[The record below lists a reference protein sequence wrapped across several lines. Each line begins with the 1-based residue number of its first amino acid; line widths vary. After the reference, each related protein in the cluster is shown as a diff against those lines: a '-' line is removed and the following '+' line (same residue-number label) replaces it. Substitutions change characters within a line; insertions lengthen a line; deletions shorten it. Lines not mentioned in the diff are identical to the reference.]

1 MDQSTHDP
9 EAHATARHGGG
20 AGNGA
25 SPKEAGERPIALT
38 DRTPA
43 APWPLAGG
51 SAAETDH
58 DEIEDLYERSL
69 QDLSEGEVVRG
80 TIVGVKP
87 NEVLVDVGYK
97 SEGTIPIEEFHRSG
111 LTPEIGQEIEVYLE
125 AKEDSEGLIVLSK
138 EKADKIKVWDVITR
152 AYEKGS
158 PVEGRVVEVV
168 KGGLAVDVGVK
179 AFLPGSQVDLR
190 PVKNLASMVGQ
201 QIRARVIKFN
211 RRRGNVVLSRRVVL
225 EEEREEKRKHTLAVL
240 QEGMA
245 MTGVVKNI
253 TDYGAFIDLGGVDG
267 LLHITDMSWGRV
279 SHPSELVQVGDRIEV
294 VVLHFDRESGRVS
307 LGHKQKGPDPWDSV
321 EERFAVSS
329 RHRGKVVSLTNYG
342 AFVEL
347 DRGIEGLVHV
357 SEMSWTRRVRHP
369 SKLVNVGDEVE
380 VMVLAVDKTQKRIS
394 LGMKQ
399 VEADPWESIDER
411 FRAGTKVQGK
421 VRNLTDFGA
430 FVELEPGIDGLLH
443 ISDMTWARNV
453 AHPSE
458 ILKKGQAI
466 ETVILHV
473 DRENKRISLGLK
485 QLQRDPWE
493 DVTRKFPVGANV
505 RGKVVR
511 LTEFG
516 AFVELEPGVDGL
528 LHISQMSSRPVARPE
543 DVVQLG
549 DELTVKIIRI
559 EPNERRIGLSLRD
572 LAADMVVEEEEH
584 RGGGRRGRRRDRD
597 RYSDDDDE

>member
-1 MDQSTHDP
+1 MDQTTHDP
-9 EAHATARHGGG
+9 GAHATARHGGG

-25 SPKEAGERPIALT
+25 SPQEGGEGPIGRT
-38 DRTPA
+38 DRLRDA
-43 APWPLAGG
+43 GPLIAGG
-51 SAAETDH
+51 SGPETGQ
-58 DEIEDLYERSL
+58 DEIEDLYKQSL
-69 QDLSEGEVVRG
+69 QDLEEGEVVKG
-80 TIVGVKP
+80 TIVGLKGTD
-87 NEVLVDVGYK
+87 VLVDVGYK
-97 SEGTIPIEEFHRSG
+97 SEGTIPMEEFQRSG
-111 LTPEIGQEIEVYLE
+111 ITPEVGQEIEVYLE
-125 AKEDSEGLIVLSK
+125 MKEDSEGLIVLSK

-152 AYEKGS
+152 AYEKGT
-158 PVEGRVVEVV
+158 PVEGRIVEVV

-201 QIRARVIKFN
+201 HIRARVIKFN

-240 QEGMA
+240 HEGMVL
-245 MTGVVKNI
+245 TGIVKNI

-267 LLHITDMSWGRV
+267 LLHITDMSWGRIN
-279 SHPSELVQVGDRIEV
+279 HPSELVQVGDKIEV

-307 LGHKQKGPDPWDSV
+307 LGHKQKGPDPWESV
-321 EERFAVSS
+321 ETRFAVGS

-380 VMVLAVDKTQKRIS
+380 VMVLAVDRTQKRIS

-399 VEADPWESIDER
+399 VEADPWESIEDR
-411 FRAGTKVQGK
+411 YRPGMKVQGK

-443 ISDMTWARNV
+443 ISDMTWARSV
-453 AHPSE
+453 THPSE
-458 ILKKGQAI
+458 LLKKGQPV

-473 DRENKRISLGLK
+473 DKENKRISLGLK

-493 DVTRKFPVGANV
+493 DVTRKYPVGANV

-528 LHISQMSSRPVARPE
+528 LHISQMSSRPVMRPE

-549 DELTVKIIRI
+549 DELTLKVIRI

-572 LAADMVVEEEEH
+572 LAADMVVVEEEEH
-584 RGGGRRGRRRDRD
+584 RGRRGRRRDRD
-597 RYSDDDDE
+597 RYDSDDDE